1 MDPLSDLLRAV
12 RLTGAHFFQ
21 SSASG
26 TWGMEAAPAGELS
39 PRILPASEHLIAYH
53 LVLTGRCW
61 GGMSGTSPVPLEAG
75 DVILFPHGDGHVMCS
90 GPEPGAAVMPVHTV
104 PRFPRSTGIG
114 DPENAEVTL
123 VCGFFGCDRQPFNP
137 LCAALPRQLQMR
149 GLSEGVVGIFARQVV
164 QETTDRRAGSESML
178 TRLAE
183 LMFIEVLRRYLDA
196 ASDDAGGWLA
206 GLRDPLVG
214 RALALLHAEPGRRW
228 ALTDLA
234 REAASS
240 RSSLTERFTQL
251 VGMPPMQYLTRWRMQ
266 LAAGRLRE
274 SSAKVA
280 AIASEVGYD
289 SEAAFSRAFK
299 KATGSSPTTFRRRD
313 ASRIESGR

>member
-21 SSASG
+21 THASG
-26 TWGMEAAPAGELS
+26 PWGIEAAPASELS
-39 PRILPASEHLIAYH
+39 PRILPGSEQLIAYH

-61 GGMSGTSPVPLEAG
+61 GGVSGTPPVPLEAG
-75 DVILFPHGDGHVMCS
+75 DVILFPRGDAHVMSS
-90 GPEPGAAVMPVHTV
+90 GPEPGPEVFSVKSV
-104 PRFPRSTGIG
+104 PRFPGVTAFG
-114 DPENAEVTL
+114 DPEHADVTL
-123 VCGFFGCDRQPFNP
+123 VCEFFGCDRQPFNP
-137 LCAALPRQLQMR
+137 LCAALPSQIRIR
-149 GLSEGVVGIFARQVV
+149 ALSEGIVGIFARQVV
-164 QETTDRRAGSESML
+164 EETRSRRAGAESML

-196 ASDDAGGWLA
+196 ESDDAGGWLA

-214 RALALLHAEPGRRW
+214 RALSLLHAEPGRRW

-251 VGMPPMQYLTRWRMQ
+251 VGMPPMQYLARWRMQ

-299 KATGSSPTTFRRRD
+299 KATGSSPATFRRRD
-313 ASRIESGR
+313 SSGNASGR